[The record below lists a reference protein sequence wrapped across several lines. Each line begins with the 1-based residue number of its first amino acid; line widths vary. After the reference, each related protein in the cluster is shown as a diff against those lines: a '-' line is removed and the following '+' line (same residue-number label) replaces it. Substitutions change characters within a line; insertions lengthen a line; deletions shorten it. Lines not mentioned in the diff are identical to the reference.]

1 MDTATTARCYT
12 VATCCLMESASFAT
26 HHDERDDRARSRSL
40 HFPST
45 NSDAPD
51 LVKMYKPLFSA
62 SYSDRFDVHRIQ
74 EATRKRPLA
83 HWRRGYMKDGLN
95 TPLGY
100 YLEPAPPSPDSAS
113 SSSRPTTPDAT
124 DVNREIV
131 HGGVSPPSKP
141 GSHGFSVYIHKLQV
155 ILPRIPFLSPRQPR
169 RMAATPRRTPLWV
182 SFWCVSMVLSYSCSV
197 GNAFRS
203 ACGH

>member
-1 MDTATTARCYT
+1 MDTATTAHCYT
-12 VATCCLMESASFAT
+12 VATCCLMENASFAT

-169 RMAATPRRTPLWV
+169 RMAATPPRTPLWV
-182 SFWCVSMVLSYSCSV
+182 SLWCVSMVLSYSCSV